1 MGLRPWGNGLGMKRD
16 DGRGTIKRMKLSSP
30 RLPSSFETAS
40 REDFLSG
47 DMEVA
52 VMADL
57 DATNCVVT
65 PLDLSEVRLEKVL
78 LTAAQCER
86 VNARDVVVKG
96 CDMSAA
102 NFSNGAWN
110 RAEFTNCRMTGV
122 DFSKTSLHDVLF
134 KDCLLSMANFRFADL
149 RRVEFVDCMMSEAD
163 FLNSRLVDV
172 VFETSGLEKAVF
184 ESASC
189 SRVNL
194 STSQLMDIVG
204 WKSLKGAT
212 IDTTQLMSV
221 APSLAHELGIIVR

>member
-1 MGLRPWGNGLGMKRD
+1 MKR
-16 DGRGTIKRMKLSSP
+16 SSP
-30 RLPSSFETAS
+30 HLSPAPEAAS
-40 REDFLSG
+40 PDDFLSG
-47 DMEVA
+47 DLEAVIVTGME
-52 VMADL
+52 
-57 DATNCVVT
+57 ATNCSVT
-65 PLDLSEVRLEKVL
+65 PLDLSDVRLEKVL

-96 CDMSAA
+96 SDMSAA
-102 NFSNGAWN
+102 NFSNGVWN
-110 RAEFTNCRMTGV
+110 RTEFSNCRMTGV
-122 DFSKTSLHDVLF
+122 DFSRTSLHDVLF

-172 VFETSGLEKAVF
+172 VFETSSLEKAVF

-194 STSQLMDIVG
+194 STSQLTDIVG

-221 APSLAHELGIIVR
+221 APYLAHELGIIVR